1 MNQRNDFKIVSSET
15 VYSNPWM
22 SVSELKITRNGQP
35 GIYGVVH
42 RQDSVSVI
50 VRDDKQRVL
59 FLKQYRFPTDGISW
73 ELPMGGIEEGELPV
87 HAAARELR
95 EETGVDGVEL
105 NYLGMFYPVP
115 GLTSQIVY
123 VFAAE
128 ATESQLDGNL
138 KDVDEIV
145 DRQFV
150 HYSKISDW
158 IQSQRITDGFTIC
171 SIMIASLS

>member
-1 MNQRNDFKIVSSET
+1 MNQRNKFKIVSSET

-22 SVSELKITRNGQP
+22 SVSELKITRNGRP

-73 ELPMGGIEEGELPV
+73 ELPMGGIEDGEPPIN
-87 HAAARELR
+87 AAARELR

-115 GLTSQIVY
+115 GLTSQKVY

-138 KDVDEIV
+138 KDEIV